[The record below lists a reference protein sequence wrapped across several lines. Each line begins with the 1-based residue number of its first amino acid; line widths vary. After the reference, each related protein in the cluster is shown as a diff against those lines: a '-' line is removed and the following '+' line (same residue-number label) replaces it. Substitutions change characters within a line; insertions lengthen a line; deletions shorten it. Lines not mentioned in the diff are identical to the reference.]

1 MKKLL
6 ICLTAVGV
14 ACTLCV
20 PCLASCGGEGETLSG
35 TWELSTATLD
45 GKSVKK
51 NFQAFTATFDESGN
65 ATVNISYLGLYE
77 TRNSTYTFDG
87 ETLKESYQ
95 GEKYTWSYAQA
106 TQSLTTEYRDY
117 DDVITVVLEKKQE
130 ETGPMPV
137 DFEGILFGT
146 DMSDSKFY
154 NYCPAIIKETENGQ
168 EVMHVCYCTN
178 RDDGVMMD
186 YIRYRNCVKQTDG
199 KSL

>member
-6 ICLTAVGV
+6 KCLTAVGV

-146 DMSDSKFY
+146 DMSDSTTIAPRLSKRRR
-154 NYCPAIIKETENGQ
+154 TGRRS
-168 EVMHVCYCTN
+168 CTS
-178 RDDGVMMD
+178 G
-186 YIRYRNCVKQTDG
+186 TAPTATTA
-199 KSL
+199 